1 MRILLPISLLIAIAL
16 GCATPSSNTNRSAA
30 TPTPEPTP
38 IPNFADLKKE
48 AEKLLAEYK
57 RDPDAPI
64 HEPIKQT
71 ASALATITDAKNAK
85 AATELKK
92 KLDDA
97 DLKITTEVGILGAKP
112 ESYYNG
118 KVLEVDRYLSRVL
131 NDYDSSEYVEWSPV
145 IKVREKDGPYWAVR
159 LKLRAKNAFGGYIL
173 RDTYYYIRGGQ
184 VVRSKGLG
192 VD

>member
-38 IPNFADLKKE
+38 VPAFAELKKQ
-48 AEKLLAEYK
+48 ADDLLAQYK
-57 RDPDAPI
+57 KDPDAEI
-64 HEPIKQT
+64 HEPIKDT
-71 ASALATITDAKNAK
+71 AKALATITEPKNVK
-85 AATELKK
+85 AAAELKK
-92 KLDDA
+92 KLDDV
-97 DLKITTEVGILGAKP
+97 DLKITNDVGILGPKP
-112 ESYYNG
+112 TSYYNG

-173 RDTYYYIRGGQ
+173 RDTYYYIRSGQ

-192 VD
+192 AD